1 MCWLEWSE
9 IGLCLP
15 VPTILSVSPALVL
28 MVDSP
33 PACGVSRLLP
43 VGVFYDAMA
52 CRIAIGIEARKLK
65 STALKLACIL
75 TLFFFRTA
83 CSTFYFSASYCAFS
97 L

>member
-1 MCWLEWSE
+1 LLEWSE
-9 IGLCLP
+9 VGLCLP

-43 VGVFYDAMA
+43 LGVYYDAMA

-65 STALKLACIL
+65 STALKLAYIL
-75 TLFFFRTA
+75 TLCFFRMA
-83 CSTFYFSASYCAFS
+83 CWTFYLTASSCASSA
-97 L
+97 